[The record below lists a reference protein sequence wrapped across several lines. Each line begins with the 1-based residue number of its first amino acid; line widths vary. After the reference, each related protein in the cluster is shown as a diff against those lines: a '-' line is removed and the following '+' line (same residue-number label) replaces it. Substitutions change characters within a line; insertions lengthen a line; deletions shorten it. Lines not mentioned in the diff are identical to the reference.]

1 MLNRLIEMIRLKRI
15 SYDNRL
21 TVKKNYL
28 RAIKW
33 NETLIEYRNKHK
45 KEIDRER
52 VRQGKRKKE
61 RER

>member
-28 RAIKW
+28 RAIK
-33 NETLIEYRNKHK
+33 
-45 KEIDRER
+45 
-52 VRQGKRKKE
+52 
-61 RER
+61 